1 MLILS
6 RKAGE
11 SIIISDQIEVS
22 VVDIKGD
29 QVKLGI
35 QAPRDVKIYRLE
47 VYKAIQEENRAAAQ
61 SDIQIPLID
70 GLLDSTGDSDN

>member
-6 RKAGE
+6 RRKDE
-11 SIIISDQIEVS
+11 SVIIDGRIEVS

-35 QAPRDVKIYRLE
+35 KAPRDVKVFRHE
-47 VYKAIQEENRAAAQ
+47 VFQAIQDENRAAVSA
-61 SDIQIPLID
+61 PAELPA
-70 GLLDSTGDSDN
+70 LNLGDTDTSA

>member
-6 RKAGE
+6 RRKDE
-11 SIIISDQIEVS
+11 SVIIDGRIEVA

-35 QAPRDVKIYRLE
+35 KAPRDVKVFRNE
-47 VYKAIQEENRAAAQ
+47 VFQAIQEQNRAAA
-61 SDIQIPLID
+61 SAPTDLPV
-70 GLLDSTGDSDN
+70 LDLPDLGHKN